1 MKHKNNSLLLNFK
14 VKDENFLQRAFASS
28 KKESWAYE
36 THKVNLALYAGP
48 VNIIEK
54 GHDAEL
60 QELRNKLCYRKRASE
75 KGCRLSLFIHSK

>member
-36 THKVNLALYAGP
+36 SHKVSLALYAGP
-48 VNIIEK
+48 VNISEK

-60 QELRNKLCYRKRASE
+60 QGVHNKLSYSY
-75 KGCRLSLFIHSK
+75 

>member
-36 THKVNLALYAGP
+36 TRKVNLALYAGP
-48 VNIIEK
+48 
-54 GHDAEL
+54 
-60 QELRNKLCYRKRASE
+60 
-75 KGCRLSLFIHSK
+75 SKYN

>member
-36 THKVNLALYAGP
+36 THGLALYAGP

-54 GHDAEL
+54 GHDAEFQGL
-60 QELRNKLCYRKRASE
+60 HNKLCYSY
-75 KGCRLSLFIHSK
+75 